1 MKEKSNQHSQWKDLA
16 ILFSA
21 LIGGFLLSFLG
32 FGLLWSGMLWHV
44 QLIMVLPFALL
55 SYVVTRW
62 SKGKIGLCIFIFV
75 GAAPLGI
82 LITQFRDNN
91 DSHLMPILI
100 VMGWLLG
107 VILGYFLAK
116 GSLDNQ
122 LRSIKNN
129 NSCQ

>member
-21 LIGGFLLSFLG
+21 LIGGFLLSFMG
-32 FGLLWSGMLWHV
+32 FGLLWSGMLWHI